1 MKSLNM
7 KKILIICMVAGLGL
21 QACSDGEKID
31 RSLQEQSMLAV
42 LFAQTSP
49 EYAAN
54 NIQTYKMA
62 AANIDKALKD
72 KGWTAAL
79 EQKGNFDN
87 KPAAIILDV
96 DETVLDNS
104 AFQARAIING
114 FSYPTGWIEWG
125 NEANAPAVAGVKEFL
140 NYADSKGVSIFYVT
154 NRVAE
159 LKEATKDNIIKL
171 GLPFNQTITPRMM
184 KGENNWG
191 SDKTSRRQLISEDY
205 RIILMAGD
213 QITDFISLE
222 ESAVSIQKRLEL
234 SNKYSDEWGTKWFMI
249 TNPMYGKWEGAI
261 YDNVY
266 PSSQDKAK
274 QLRFQALD
282 PK

>member
-1 MKSLNM
+1 MKSVNM
-7 KKILIICMVAGLGL
+7 KKILIICIVAVLGL
-21 QACSDGEKID
+21 QSCSDGKKID

-159 LKEATKDNIIKL
+159 LKKATKDNIIKL
-171 GLPFNQTITPRMM
+171 GLPFDQSINPLMM
-184 KGENNWG
+184 KGENSWG

>member
-21 QACSDGEKID
+21 QSCSDREKVD

-72 KGWTAAL
+72 KSWTAAL

-87 KPAAIILDV
+87 KPTAIILDV

-159 LKEATKDNIIKL
+159 LKKATKANIIKL
-171 GLPFNQTITPRMM
+171 GLPFDQSINPLMM
-184 KGENNWG
+184 KGENSWG

-234 SNKYSDEWGTKWFMI
+234 SNKYSEEWGTKWFMI

-261 YDNVY
+261 YNNVY

-274 QLRFQALD
+274 QLRLKALD